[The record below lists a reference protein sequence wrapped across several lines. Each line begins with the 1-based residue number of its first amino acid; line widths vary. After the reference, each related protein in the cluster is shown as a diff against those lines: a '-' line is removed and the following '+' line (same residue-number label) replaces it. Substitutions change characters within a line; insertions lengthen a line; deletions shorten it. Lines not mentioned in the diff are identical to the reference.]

1 MKRIITG
8 LLILLTVFSCSEKWE
23 SYYNKDVEIGAQ
35 SPLTLY
41 EYFKGEPEYADFF
54 NFLKEE
60 GVGDELSKD
69 QLMTVWAVKNNNFDL
84 SVAGNIAD
92 SIVANYHLNYL
103 SLGQS
108 DLKNGQRIPTFSGI
122 YLNIARSNDQVFV
135 NSQEILSTSY
145 FKNGVVHEIGTVL
158 KPLTN
163 MLDFIRLLDDNYSII
178 RDSIVTYNIQKFDKK
193 NSIPVG
199 VDQTGNTLYDSVF
212 YTYNPLFDTIN
223 FSSEFNQFTL
233 FIPSNKEIEGALNK
247 LASQYDLMGK
257 KLTQRDSILAINWIK
272 RAIFHEG
279 EITSYGEVL
288 DLTSPFGKVWRT
300 SVQLVHESSLQQLS
314 NGVVYEVAELKIPN
328 NVIIDRIKSLVH
340 YYEYLSP
347 AQQEELYTIKGATEF
362 KIVKGDETPVAGFF
376 YWLFEATGDE
386 NSNEEFSVEFTPLDY
401 NAETGEVSI
410 MKVPPGEYNLYMGFR
425 SKGHPYVDIY
435 FHPGSEAIPSGTSP
449 VATEIIAS
457 NSTPWNYDRVNE
469 TDPDIK
475 KWNGLGGLVGVVEVT
490 GNEMTTFRIK
500 VKFNKLQ
507 AIGAAKKM
515 QIYHWTLKPT
525 ENNY

>member
-1 MKRIITG
+1 M
-8 LLILLTVFSCSEKWE
+8 FSCSEKWE
-23 SYYNKDVEIGAQ
+23 TYYNEDVELEEQ

-41 EYFKGEPEYADFF
+41 EYFEGEAQYSDFF
-54 NFLKEE
+54 NLLKQE
-60 GVGDELSKD
+60 GVDTELSKD
-69 QLMTVWAVKNNNFDL
+69 QLMTVWAVKNENFDL
-84 SVAGNIAD
+84 SIVGNIDD

-103 SLGQS
+103 SLGTS

-122 YLNIARSNDQVFV
+122 YLNIERSGDQVFV
-135 NSQEILSTSY
+135 NSKDILSTSY
-145 FKNGVVHEIGTVL
+145 FKNGVVHEVSTVL

-163 MLDFIRLLDDNYSII
+163 MLDFIMLLDDDYSII
-178 RDSIVTYNIQKFDKK
+178 RDSIVNYNEQKFDKD
-193 NSIPVG
+193 NSIPIG

-212 YTYNPLFDTIN
+212 FTYNPLFDTIN
-223 FSSEFNQFTL
+223 FSSEFNQYTL
-233 FIPSNKEIEGALNK
+233 FIPSNDKVEGAFEK
-247 LASQYDLMGK
+247 LSTQYDLMGK
-257 KLTQRDSILAINWIK
+257 KLTKKDTLLAINWIK

-279 EITSYGEVL
+279 EIASYGEKL

-300 SVQLVHESSLQQLS
+300 SVQLVDESSMQQLS
-314 NGVVYEVAELKIPN
+314 NGVVYEVTDLKIPN

-347 AQQEELYTIKGATEF
+347 DQQEELYTIKGAKEF
-362 KIVKGDETPVAGFF
+362 SIVKGDESPVSGFY
-376 YWLFEATGDE
+376 YWIFDALGDE
-386 NSNEEFSVEFTPLDY
+386 NSNDEFSVEFTPLDF

-410 MKVPPGEYNLYMGFR
+410 MKIPPGEYNLYMGFR

-435 FHPGSEAIPSGTSP
+435 FHPGSDPIPAGISP
-449 VATEIIAS
+449 VATEIAAS

-475 KWNGLGGLVGVVEVT
+475 KWNGLGGLVGVVNVP

-507 AIGAAKKM
+507 AIGASKRL